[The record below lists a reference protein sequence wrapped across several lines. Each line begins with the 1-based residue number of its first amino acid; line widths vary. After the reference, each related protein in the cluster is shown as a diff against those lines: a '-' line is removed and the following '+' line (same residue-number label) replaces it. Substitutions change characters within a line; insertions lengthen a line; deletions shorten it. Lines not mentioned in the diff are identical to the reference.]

1 MESIKN
7 ISFTHRY
14 WILLLPLILMAADI
28 VTGWIQATINGTWD
42 STKMRIGLFR
52 KSGELLVIVVAYVIC
67 IAVSLP
73 FDVSAF
79 IAVYIIAMELISICE
94 NLDQAGLPVPV
105 WITRRLKKVAKD
117 LSEDEPEELEPFDED
132 NYWLDDDELAE
143 KRKEN
148 DNGSKT

>member
-1 MESIKN
+1 METVREIN
-7 ISFTHRY
+7 FTHRY
-14 WILLLPLILMAADI
+14 WILLLPLILMGAD
-28 VTGWIQATINGTWD
+28 VLTGWIQASINRTWD
-42 STKMRIGLFR
+42 STKMRVGLFR

-117 LSEDEPEELEPFDED
+117 LSEDDPMGEVDD
-132 NYWLDDDELAE
+132 RMADKYWDDDDEIEAADD
-143 KRKEN
+143 
-148 DNGSKT
+148 DNT